1 MKILCLVKL
10 VPDVD
15 DLRHDQERNTLVRD
29 SAHLM
34 INPEDATAVAAALG
48 VKRTSPDARI
58 ETVSMA
64 PPGAVPHLE
73 DLVRRG
79 VDEAVILSDPRF
91 AGSDTW
97 ATSRI
102 LARFLG
108 TRSYDCVFCG
118 THTLDGG
125 TAQVPAQVAEFLG
138 LPYMGN
144 ILELDAG
151 SLKDGEAV
159 VDVDGENA
167 VHRFSVRLP
176 ALLGFLYS
184 PKRKL
189 PYISYEDLNREVRDR
204 VVFLDN
210 GALGLEDSEI
220 GLAGSLT
227 RVRRVEA
234 EISGRK
240 NARFVRTDSEGI
252 SEVMDFLA
260 SKGFLHP

>member
-15 DLRHDQERNTLVRD
+15 DLRYDPERNTLVRE

-34 INPEDATAVAAALG
+34 INPEDSTALAVALG
-48 VKRTSPDARI
+48 VKQELPDTRI

-64 PPGAVPHLE
+64 PLGAMPHLE
-73 DLVRRG
+73 DLIRRG
-79 VDEAVILSDPRF
+79 VDKATVLSDPMF

-102 LARFLG
+102 LAGFLS
-108 TRSYDCVFCG
+108 SYSFDCVFCG

-125 TAQVPAQVAEFLG
+125 TAQVPAQTAEFLG

-144 ILELDAG
+144 ILQADIL
-151 SLKDGEAV
+151 SLKEGNAV
-159 VDVDGENA
+159 VDVDGEAA
-167 VHRFSVRLP
+167 VLRFSVRLP
-176 ALLGFLYS
+176 AVLGFLYS

-189 PYISYEDLNREVRDR
+189 PYISYENLNRDVRDR
-204 VVFLDN
+204 ISVLDN
-210 GALGLEDSEI
+210 SAIRIKEAEI
-220 GLAGSLT
+220 GLEGSLT

-234 EISGRK
+234 ETSGRK
-240 NARFVRTDSEGI
+240 SAKFVRADAEGI
-252 SEVMDFLA
+252 DAVLDFLT
-260 SKGFLHP
+260 SKGFLRL